1 VEEGVASL
9 QRSPIYSAMADPN
22 AAEMNA
28 LAGERSGDGEC
39 YHRHVYEGVVLV
51 SSLLILHIFYF
62 ACIECN
68 AMPVGRCARCSVTFE
83 LR

>member
-1 VEEGVASL
+1 MEEGVASL

-39 YHRHVYEGVVLV
+39 YQGMYTRVW
-51 SSLLILHIFYF
+51 
-62 ACIECN
+62 
-68 AMPVGRCARCSVTFE
+68 CSFP
-83 LR
+83 RY